1 MRHTWINISTCCV
14 MKNQKNKSDIS
25 MINRATRVL
34 VFGYFGNKSHI
45 QEGQSVKTRNIS
57 RLFKEMGC
65 NVEEFDTESFRYD
78 KLAIFK
84 MIRQLLKCEKLCLLP
99 AYNNL
104 KFLFPILFVFS
115 KLFRYDIY
123 LFTIGGRLHIY
134 LKSLP
139 VHRWMMRRIKCVF
152 NETHMLG
159 NYLHNIHG
167 YTNLEYCPNIKFVSF
182 SPQKYHIDGELH
194 LVFLARIVMEKG
206 IDVIFG
212 YADWLSKQSR
222 SNVTIDFYGMV
233 DPKDKDYFEGQI
245 EKYKF
250 VTYKGV
256 AQQSDIPKILEKYD
270 AMLFP
275 THYPTE
281 GIPGSVID
289 AYISGIPVIASDW
302 TYARELI
309 EDGKTGIIIPFEDNQ
324 EEFNSVCE
332 NLIKDNVKLN
342 RMKDEARMRA
352 SEYHADN
359 AKKILSKYI

>member
-1 MRHTWINISTCCV
+1 M
-14 MKNQKNKSDIS
+14 NKKRTEI
-25 MINRATRVL
+25 L

-45 QEGQSVKTRNIS
+45 QEGQSVKTRNMS

-84 MIRQLLKCEKLCLLP
+84 MIRQLYKCEKLCLLP

-104 KFLFPILFVFS
+104 KFFFPILFVFS

-139 VHRWMMRRIKCVF
+139 IHRWMMRRIKCVF
-152 NETHMLG
+152 NETHLLG

-167 YTNLEYCPNIKFVSF
+167 YTNLEYCPNIKFISF
-182 SPQKYHIDGELH
+182 TPQKYHTDGELH
-194 LVFLARIVMEKG
+194 LVFLARIMMEKG
-206 IDVIFG
+206 IDVIFS

-233 DPKDKDYFEGQI
+233 DPKDKDYFEGEV

-256 AQQSDIPKILEKYD
+256 AQQTDIPQILEKYD

-281 GIPGSVID
+281 GIPGSVLD

-342 RMKDEARMRA
+342 RMKDEAKMRA